1 MSWLDDFVQ
10 TAHARLGNREREAL
24 WARGVSDAQIDFY
37 RLGCLNR
44 NLPAGVPK
52 EFVKFSHGGQRL
64 DDVFVLPLTN
74 ILGQIKGLQFRHIA
88 QGIKGYLTY
97 YHDRDESVYF
107 GLGQAIPK
115 MWETETVFM
124 VEGAFDV
131 FPVQR
136 VFENT
141 FAALTLGTSEALARL
156 VRRFVRQ
163 VWLVYDNDRDG
174 RQACLDFQ
182 KDYGDTLDVRILTPP
197 KVRLAENKYTKDPN
211 ELWEVWGDDRFRDYL
226 LRQVDPYMIERK
238 NHA

>member
-1 MSWLDDFVQ
+1 
-10 TAHARLGNREREAL
+10 
-24 WARGVSDAQIDFY
+24 
-37 RLGCLNR
+37 
-44 NLPAGVPK
+44 
-52 EFVKFSHGGQRL
+52 
-64 DDVFVLPLTN
+64 
-74 ILGQIKGLQFRHIA
+74 
-88 QGIKGYLTY
+88 LTY

-197 KVRLAENKYTKDPN
+197 RVRLAENKYTKDPN